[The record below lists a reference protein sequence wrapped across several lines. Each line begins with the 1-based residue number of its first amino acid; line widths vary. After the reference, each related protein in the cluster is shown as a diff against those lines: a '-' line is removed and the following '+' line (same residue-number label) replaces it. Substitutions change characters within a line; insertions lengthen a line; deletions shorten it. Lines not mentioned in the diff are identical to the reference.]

1 MSIFFLITTYLRT
14 RRGYETMIL
23 GGLRGAGGG
32 TDASVSNRGFCRIG
46 QYSPFATTLDILEV
60 YHHFQ
65 KKKEVQ
71 PVHR

>member
-1 MSIFFLITTYLRT
+1 
-14 RRGYETMIL
+14 MIL

-32 TDASVSNRGFCRIG
+32 TDASVSNRGFCRIR

-65 KKKEVQ
+65 KKGSTACASMTSKVCCFGES
-71 PVHR
+71 R